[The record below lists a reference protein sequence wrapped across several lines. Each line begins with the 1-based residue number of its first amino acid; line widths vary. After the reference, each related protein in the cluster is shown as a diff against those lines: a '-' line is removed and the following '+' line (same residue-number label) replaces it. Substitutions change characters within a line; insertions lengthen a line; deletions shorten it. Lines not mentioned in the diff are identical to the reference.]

1 MVDISLLVRKMTMP
15 TRLKLMDLAKQYDC
29 EDIIISSLQF
39 TEEIFA
45 GSLDQDWDEVLAAH
59 NNSRIQKLTDVYRQT
74 LMTTSAKNPTLTKK
88 KPLYFEAHY
97 FLFGKKTNI
106 LTCGQERTLG
116 TATIGTLAFAECR
129 LCNRAIPDLRDLH
142 EERSSR

>member
-1 MVDISLLVRKMTMP
+1 MWERLKWVVDISLLVRKMTMP

-106 LTCGQERTLG
+106 LKHIQSCLLYTSPSPRDATLS
-116 TATIGTLAFAECR
+116 R
-129 LCNRAIPDLRDLH
+129 MP
-142 EERSSR
+142 SSA